1 MTITRATITVAV
13 PDIAML
19 DRLSGIRHDVAFEVW
34 TTDDPPLDHPVDL
47 VVLPYSVSAAAL
59 GALAHSPFSVIQ
71 SQTLGYDG
79 VKQALPAGLAYC
91 NAVGVH
97 EGPTAEL
104 AVALI
109 LESQRGLDVIARAQ
123 PSGSWQRDWYPG
135 LLGRSVLIVGV
146 GGVGEAVAARLEPF
160 GVTLSR
166 VARTARDDRR
176 GVIHSLSDLPALLG
190 EADIVVLG
198 IPLTAET
205 TGMVD
210 AAFLGRMK
218 AGALLVNVSRG
229 AIVDTAAVTAR
240 VASGAIRVAL
250 DVVEPEPLPPD
261 HPLWTLPG
269 VIITPHL
276 GGQVAS
282 MASRIDPLV
291 RLQISRLHSGLSPL
305 NIVVDTRTAL

>member
-1 MTITRATITVAV
+1 MTITRMTITVAV
-13 PDIAML
+13 PDAAML
-19 DRLSGIRHDVAFEVW
+19 DRLSPIGDAVALEVW

-47 VVLPYSVSAAAL
+47 VVLPYSVSAATLPAF
-59 GALAHSPFSVIQ
+59 AHSPVSVIQ
-71 SQTLGYDG
+71 SQTLGFDA
-79 VKQALPAGLAYC
+79 VEQLLPAGLAYC

-123 PSGSWQRDWYPG
+123 PSGGWQRDWYPG

-146 GGVGEAVAARLEPF
+146 GGVGDAVAARLEPF
-160 GVTLSR
+160 GVALSR
-166 VARTARDDRR
+166 VARTAREDRR
-176 GVIHSLSDLPALLG
+176 GVIHSLRDLPTLLG
-190 EADIVVLG
+190 KADIVVLG
-198 IPLTAET
+198 IPLTPET

-210 AAFLGRMK
+210 AAFLDQMK

-229 AIVDTAAVTAR
+229 AIVDTAAITAS

-291 RLQISRLHSGLSPL
+291 RLQISRLQSGLSPL
-305 NIVVDTRTAL
+305 NIVVDTRTSS

>member
-1 MTITRATITVAV
+1 MTITVAV

-19 DRLSGIRHDVAFEVW
+19 DRLSPLGEDVAIEVW

-47 VVLPYSVSAAAL
+47 VVLPYSVSAASL
-59 GALAHSPFSVIQ
+59 GALSFSPISVIQ
-71 SQTLGYDG
+71 SQALGYDA
-79 VKQALPAGLAYC
+79 VKQALPAGLIYC

-123 PSGSWQRDWYPG
+123 PSGSWRRNWYPG
-135 LLGRSVLIVGV
+135 LLGCSVLIVGV
-146 GGVGEAVAARLEPF
+146 GGVGEAVAARLQPF
-160 GVTLSR
+160 GVTLRR
-166 VARTARDDRR
+166 VARTAREDRR
-176 GVIHSLSDLPALLG
+176 GVIHCLSDLPALLG
-190 EADIVVLG
+190 EADVVVLG

-210 AAFLGRMK
+210 AGFLEQMK
-218 AGALLVNVSRG
+218 DGALLVNVSRG
-229 AIVDTAAVTAR
+229 AILDTAAVTAR

-250 DVVEPEPLPPD
+250 DVVDPEPLPPD
-261 HPLWTLPG
+261 HSLWTLPG

-291 RLQISRLHSGLSPL
+291 RLQISRLRGGLSPL
-305 NIVVDTRTAL
+305 HIVVDTRTSS

>member
-1 MTITRATITVAV
+1 MTITVAL
-13 PDIAML
+13 PDAAML
-19 DRLSGIRHDVAFEVW
+19 ARLSPPDDDVSLEVW

-47 VVLPYSVSAAAL
+47 VVLPYSVSATAL
-59 GALAHSPFSVIQ
+59 PAFAHSPVSVIQ
-71 SQTLGYDG
+71 SQALGYDG
-79 VKQALPAGLAYC
+79 VKQALPAGITYC

-104 AVALI
+104 AVALM
-109 LESQRGLDVIARAQ
+109 LESQRGLDVVARAQ

-160 GVTLSR
+160 GVTISR
-166 VARTARDDRR
+166 VARTAREDQR
-176 GVIHSLSDLPALLG
+176 GVIHSLADLPRLLG

-198 IPLTAET
+198 IPLTPET
-205 TGMVD
+205 TRMVD
-210 AAFLGRMK
+210 ATFLGHLK
-218 AGALLVNVSRG
+218 SGALLVNVSRG
-229 AIVDTAAVTAR
+229 AIVDTAAITASVT
-240 VASGAIRVAL
+240 SGAIRVAL
-250 DVVEPEPLPPD
+250 DVVDPEPLPVD
-261 HPLWTLPG
+261 HPLWNLPG

-291 RLQISRLHSGLSPL
+291 RLQISRLRSGLPPL
-305 NIVVDTRTAL
+305 NIVIDTRPSS